1 MTESTLRISTSSP
14 DGQWIVFKADAIVP
28 DPALNS
34 KSNQPMIQIIT
45 YNSRGEIT
53 ANLKVPRRELRFI
66 LEQI

>member
-1 MTESTLRISTSSP
+1 MHESTLRISTSSP
-14 DGQWIVFKADAIVP
+14 DGQWIVFKADAMIP

-34 KSNQPMIQIIT
+34 KGRPPMIQIIT
-45 YNSRGEIT
+45 YNPLGEIT